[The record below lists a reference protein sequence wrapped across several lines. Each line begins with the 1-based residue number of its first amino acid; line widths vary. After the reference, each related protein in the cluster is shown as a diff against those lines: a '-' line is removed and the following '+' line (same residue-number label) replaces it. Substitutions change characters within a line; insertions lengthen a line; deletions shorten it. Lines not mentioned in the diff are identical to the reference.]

1 MVTERNPYN
10 EYAGS
15 DFRYADAPS
24 QRLHVHAEGR
34 FHAFFHHTA
43 IAEVLKQEG
52 YIADYVVEGE
62 TKKVLKITM
71 KYFKRQPV
79 IENLQRVSKP
89 SCRLY
94 CGSQNIPKVKDGM
107 GIAILSTS
115 RGVLSGK
122 DAEKQNVG
130 GEILCYVW

>member
-1 MVTERNPYN
+1 MSMQDPISDMLTRLRN
-10 EYAGS
+10 GCMS
-15 DFRYADAPS
+15 MQKVVSMPS
-24 QRLHVHAEGR
+24 SIMK
-34 FHAFFHHTA
+34 TA

-71 KYFKRQPV
+71 KYHGSKRQPV